1 MYQAFT
7 GGLGGIALA
16 KHGKSRAINAENPHG
31 EKGRGGM
38 AASHLGPSRKGSPCL
53 RDIEPGTVV
62 TLAEMEGPGQIN
74 HIWITVDNKTTEAD
88 CFVLRDLVIR
98 MYWDDEETPSVES
111 PLGDFFCCGFGRE
124 CFVNSVPV
132 AVVPNRGFNCYFPMP
147 FKKKAKITLENQ
159 HANKIPAFF
168 YQVDYCLYDELPDD
182 IAYFHAQWRR
192 ERLTE
197 KTKDYSYKYSKAFIQ
212 KMNAMIHEEK
222 RKAKKKRRWHILLV
236 AAIILILNAGI
247 VLANDDLREKV
258 GDLIIQFFD
267 DNIHIRSSKEIADS
281 EEIFRQ
287 LHLGYVPKGYHIL
300 YETENPTTMYDVY
313 YEGTNDNYITFM
325 QGFKENVDVH
335 ITYDGTGRKKV
346 QVNGKELYMI
356 KDGNITSYYYE
367 DGEYLIT
374 LSGTEKESEL
384 IKMLK
389 SLK

>member
-1 MYQAFT
+1 MDF
-7 GGLGGIALA
+7 
-16 KHGKSRAINAENPHG
+16 
-31 EKGRGGM
+31 EKLLEQEARK
-38 AASHLGPSRKGSPCL
+38 AARQ
-53 RDIEPGTVV
+53 D
-62 TLAEMEGPGQIN
+62 
-74 HIWITVDNKTTEAD
+74 
-88 CFVLRDLVIR
+88 
-98 MYWDDEETPSVES
+98 YEEV
-111 PLGDFFCCGFGRE
+111 
-124 CFVNSVPV
+124 
-132 AVVPNRGFNCYFPMP
+132 
-147 FKKKAKITLENQ
+147 
-159 HANKIPAFF
+159 
-168 YQVDYCLYDELPDD
+168 
-182 IAYFHAQWRR
+182 
-192 ERLTE
+192 TE

-258 GDLIIQFFD
+258 GELIIQFFD

-356 KDGNITSYYYE
+356 KDGNIT
-367 DGEYLIT
+367 
-374 LSGTEKESEL
+374 
-384 IKMLK
+384 
-389 SLK
+389 

>member
-53 RDIEPGTVV
+53 KDIEPGAVV

-258 GDLIIQFFD
+258 GELIIQFFD

-335 ITYDGTGRKKV
+335 ITYDGTG
-346 QVNGKELYMI
+346 KELYMI

>member
-53 RDIEPGTVV
+53 KDIEPGAVV

-258 GDLIIQFFD
+258 GELIIQFFD

-313 YEGTNDNYITFM
+313 YEGANDNYITFM

-335 ITYDGTGRKKV
+335 ITYDGTGRKRV
-346 QVNGKELYMI
+346 QVNGKEIYMI

>member
-1 MYQAFT
+1 MDF
-7 GGLGGIALA
+7 
-16 KHGKSRAINAENPHG
+16 
-31 EKGRGGM
+31 EKLLEQEARK
-38 AASHLGPSRKGSPCL
+38 AARQ
-53 RDIEPGTVV
+53 D
-62 TLAEMEGPGQIN
+62 
-74 HIWITVDNKTTEAD
+74 
-88 CFVLRDLVIR
+88 
-98 MYWDDEETPSVES
+98 YEEV
-111 PLGDFFCCGFGRE
+111 
-124 CFVNSVPV
+124 
-132 AVVPNRGFNCYFPMP
+132 
-147 FKKKAKITLENQ
+147 
-159 HANKIPAFF
+159 
-168 YQVDYCLYDELPDD
+168 
-182 IAYFHAQWRR
+182 
-192 ERLTE
+192 TE

-258 GDLIIQFFD
+258 GELIIQFFD

-281 EEIFRQ
+281 EETFRQ
-287 LHLGYVPKGYHIL
+287 MHLGYVPEGYHIL

-313 YEGTNDNYITFM
+313 YEGANNNYITFM

-346 QVNGKELYMI
+346 QVNGEELYMI